1 MKNLNKNKVKI
12 SLEYVKKSS
21 NIKTYLICSSAFKI
35 ENSYNPSNVY
45 TDGLYNIL
53 KSIDKLF
60 KNNVVYRLYYDES
73 IENDNNWIYILNEM
87 KKRKYCE
94 LVKYECP
101 LFKNGIYHH
110 GLFGTFIRYMP
121 LFQKKDWDVYTN
133 IDIDNKLP
141 YLTIVQFKNDNS
153 KFAFKTQPC
162 YYLNPH
168 VKIDNLKPQM
178 SIIGSLVMSK
188 IVFNKKILFNFLNN
202 IYYKKKE
209 YLIFLKNIKDLP
221 KNHYKKKKYN
231 SDYIV
236 PYGLDEF
243 FLNNNLLK
251 YLIDNNITY
260 SYIIINDNYYIG
272 LWTIFDNNN
281 SLKNLSPDVEK
292 FYLNF
297 TKKVLGEKYD
307 LNKTLSENYIYI
319 INIILYVKDND
330 SIKYIEISQKELIKV
345 FKNGEY
351 KKYNIPEEIYN
362 CINLKRPI
370 PKSKMILSSN
380 VLNTVNNIQIKKG
393 GSNQNKKKSAID
405 LICWYVKNCETRTKW
420 DDKWLQ
426 YLPDNNLNWYV
437 NIDLKPLFPKNK
449 YLDFKSPLEKLYKY
463 YNVNYFKLLLDTL
476 KKTTFEKIDD
486 VIYIDND
493 DYELNQIL
501 YYYLYNFQNIFILN
515 LWPINKNIFNSKD
528 NFIKII
534 NLLKQNGKIHFIKKM
549 KISQR
554 EALPLFFQLY
564 SNNDIINNLKNI
576 INKVTKCGWSNKE
589 NLNKKEDVMIIFYEP
604 FDNNLLSGPD
614 SRIKNDI
621 RLLLTKIDNKNV
633 KNKAVNIKSYLH
645 VNDTFIQSIEIASIY
660 LNKKNFEFFNI
671 INFNRFM
678 NMINFRGKVM
688 FLMFKKWLYYNF
700 QTIDTFRS
708 LIFSSYILFLVGL
721 RTPTDLDV
729 FIYHNPIKAKTKNF
743 NELVKI
749 GADRGGYFGFLDL
762 TCKGFGE
769 WQSTDSYKN
778 KWFTEEWP
786 NLFNAKDYEEMLF
799 DPRYHINF
807 LGLKIGCFEADLV
820 RREKRARAASYSNLI
835 AIKYYNIKDIKIPKI
850 PEEYFV
856 SHTKQ
861 YYKTPAEKILLFKK
875 IKSIL
880 QYNYKINLSFEEIAK
895 YLGEDYDKLKL
906 KGNK

>member
-1 MKNLNKNKVKI
+1 
-12 SLEYVKKSS
+12 
-21 NIKTYLICSSAFKI
+21 
-35 ENSYNPSNVY
+35 
-45 TDGLYNIL
+45 
-53 KSIDKLF
+53 
-60 KNNVVYRLYYDES
+60 
-73 IENDNNWIYILNEM
+73 
-87 KKRKYCE
+87 
-94 LVKYECP
+94 
-101 LFKNGIYHH
+101 
-110 GLFGTFIRYMP
+110 
-121 LFQKKDWDVYTN
+121 
-133 IDIDNKLP
+133 
-141 YLTIVQFKNDNS
+141 
-153 KFAFKTQPC
+153 
-162 YYLNPH
+162 
-168 VKIDNLKPQM
+168 
-178 SIIGSLVMSK
+178 
-188 IVFNKKILFNFLNN
+188 
-202 IYYKKKE
+202 
-209 YLIFLKNIKDLP
+209 
-221 KNHYKKKKYN
+221 
-231 SDYIV
+231 
-236 PYGLDEF
+236 
-243 FLNNNLLK
+243 
-251 YLIDNNITY
+251 
-260 SYIIINDNYYIG
+260 
-272 LWTIFDNNN
+272 
-281 SLKNLSPDVEK
+281 
-292 FYLNF
+292 
-297 TKKVLGEKYD
+297 
-307 LNKTLSENYIYI
+307 
-319 INIILYVKDND
+319 
-330 SIKYIEISQKELIKV
+330 
-345 FKNGEY
+345 
-351 KKYNIPEEIYN
+351 
-362 CINLKRPI
+362 
-370 PKSKMILSSN
+370 
-380 VLNTVNNIQIKKG
+380 
-393 GSNQNKKKSAID
+393 
-405 LICWYVKNCETRTKW
+405 
-420 DDKWLQ
+420 
-426 YLPDNNLNWYV
+426 
-437 NIDLKPLFPKNK
+437 
-449 YLDFKSPLEKLYKY
+449 
-463 YNVNYFKLLLDTL
+463 
-476 KKTTFEKIDD
+476 
-486 VIYIDND
+486 
-493 DYELNQIL
+493 
-501 YYYLYNFQNIFILN
+501 
-515 LWPINKNIFNSKD
+515 
-528 NFIKII
+528 
-534 NLLKQNGKIHFIKKM
+534 
-549 KISQR
+549 
-554 EALPLFFQLY
+554 
-564 SNNDIINNLKNI
+564 
-576 INKVTKCGWSNKE
+576 
-589 NLNKKEDVMIIFYEP
+589 MIIFYEP